1 MNRIFY
7 ATLFSFFIVQFSMAQ
22 DCGSIFISEYV
33 EGWSNNKALEIY
45 NPTSAAV
52 NMSNYQLHRWNNGT
66 AIRDPNYTLTLSGI
80 VPAKGVIV
88 YVRDSAQGGVWN
100 QLKAKANVYLSPNCD
115 NNSSNRTFCFN
126 GNDAL
131 TLELKGTPSNTVV
144 DGFGYIGD
152 DPGNP
157 TPGGGWNNVAPN
169 FQASDSTEFAWTTD
183 HTLIRKYS
191 VKKGMAPPSKP
202 AGNPAWNVSLQWDSL
217 KVNTFDSLG
226 VHYCACNQ
234 QVGIKAVEFAKFE
247 IYPNPTADVVSIT
260 SEEAIAEV
268 RVTNFKGQLMMS
280 RKYFQQSLDLN
291 LRASDL
297 ADGLYLINVR
307 TETNKTATKVVQLLK

>member
-7 ATLFSFFIVQFSMAQ
+7 TAIFSFFLLQTAMAQ

-45 NPTSAAV
+45 NPTSSPV
-52 NMSNYQLHRWNNGT
+52 DMSNYKLHRWNNGT
-66 AIRDPNYTLTLSGI
+66 AIKDPNYTLTLSGT

-100 QLKAKANVYLSPNCD
+100 QLKAKANVYLSPNCE

-131 TLELKGTPSNTVV
+131 TLELQNNTVV

-152 DPGNP
+152 DPGVPNI
-157 TPGGGWNNVAPN
+157 GGGWNNVAPD
-169 FQASDSTEFAWTTD
+169 FQASDSTQFAWTTD
-183 HTLIRKYS
+183 HTLLRKYNVRS
-191 VKKGMAPPSKP
+191 GATPPSKP
-202 AGNPAWNVSLQWDSL
+202 SGDPAWNVSVQWDSL

-226 VHYCACNQ
+226 VHYCACNE
-234 QVGIKAVEFAKFE
+234 QVGIKAIEFAKFE
-247 IYPNPTADVVSIT
+247 MYPNPTADVVSIA
-260 SEEAIAEV
+260 SNEEIAEV
-268 RVTNFKGQLMMS
+268 RVTNFKGQLMMN
-280 RKYFQQSLDLN
+280 RKYFQQSITLN
-291 LRASDL
+291 LKDIEL
-297 ADGLYLINVR
+297 ADGTYFVHVR
-307 TETNKTATKVVQLLK
+307 TASNKSATKVVQLVK

>member
-7 ATLFSFFIVQFSMAQ
+7 AALFSFFFSQFSIAQ

-45 NPTSAAV
+45 NPTSSPV
-52 NMSNYQLHRWNNGT
+52 DMSLYQLHRWNNGT
-66 AIRDPNYTLTLSGI
+66 AIKDPNYTLSLSGI

-131 TLELKGTPSNTVV
+131 TLELKGSPNPTIV

-157 TPGGGWNNVAPN
+157 TGGGGWNNVSPA
-169 FQASDSTEFAWTTD
+169 FQAADTTEFAWTTD
-183 HTLIRKYS
+183 HTLIRKYNV
-191 VKKGMAPPSKP
+191 VKGISPPSKP
-202 AGNPAWNVSLQWDSL
+202 AGNPAWNVSVQWDSV

-226 VHYCACNQ
+226 RHRCACENF
-234 QVGIKAVEFAKFE
+234 VGIKAIEYAKFE
-247 IYPNPTADVVSIT
+247 MYPNPTADVVSIS

-268 RVTNFKGQLMMS
+268 RITNLKGQLMLN
-280 RKYFQQSLDLN
+280 RKYFQQALTLN
-291 LRASDL
+291 LRANDL
-297 ADGLYLINVR
+297 ADGIYLIHVR
-307 TETNKTATKVVQLLK
+307 TESNKTATKMVQLMK